1 MLVNICIII
10 NVFVGVGSGRLSWVV
25 DQDEMRRVNVRRGDI
40 YRLGAGSIFYV
51 QSSLAP
57 ERQKLRIYA
66 IFANIKESPYV

>member
-1 MLVNICIII
+1 MLVNICI
-10 NVFVGVGSGRLSWVV
+10 FVGVGSGRLSWVV

-40 YRLGAGSIFYV
+40 YRLQAGSIFYI

-66 IFANIKESPYV
+66 IFGNTEESPYV